1 MDRITDPTE
10 KQIGEHLRARRLAAR
25 WSQAELADLANVSIG
40 ALQHLESGAGANVTT
55 LVKVVHALGAEA
67 WFQQLAPTPSFS
79 PLQLAEQRRQEREA
93 PARRVRRKGPVS

>member
-1 MDRITDPTE
+1 MKRTADTIE

-25 WSQAELADLANVSIG
+25 QSQAELADLANVSVG

-79 PLQLAEQRRQEREA
+79 PLQLAEQRRQQREA
-93 PARRVRRKGPVS
+93 PARRVRRKGPVT

>member
-1 MDRITDPTE
+1 MNQTTATIE

-25 WSQAELADLANVSIG
+25 QSQAELADLANVSVG
-40 ALQHLESGAGANVTT
+40 ALQHLESGAGANLTT

-79 PLQLAEQRRQEREA
+79 PLQLAEQRRQQREA
-93 PARRVRRKGPVS
+93 PARRVRRKGPVT

>member
-1 MDRITDPTE
+1 MWRIVMDRITDPTE

-67 WFQQLAPTPSFS
+67 W
-79 PLQLAEQRRQEREA
+79 
-93 PARRVRRKGPVS
+93 